1 MKELSKL
8 NTGFFKRNL
17 IIAKMATQFGKEFFF
32 SSEKEVSNKLGRF
45 LQNKM
50 GVLTQDLGQLKGSLL
65 KAGQILSLYGKE
77 LLPPEVENL
86 LEELQSQ
93 SSFLSWNQISK
104 QLTPKVLEE
113 LVISKKPIAAAS
125 IGQVHRSVL
134 KNGDQV
140 ALKVQYP
147 NMKEKIKSQLK
158 LLNLLP
164 VKGMLNPMKKWD
176 IDLTP
181 YLDMIQKK
189 LDEELSYENE
199 MSNQEKFGQMINE
212 MKGVTVS
219 TIYRS
224 LSSDNLVV
232 QSFEEGSFVD
242 EVAKNWDQKQKN
254 EAGSNLLN
262 VFFQNLFKDGFLQ
275 GDCNIGNYLFRT
287 SSKGKTEV
295 VFIDFGNC
303 VEIKKEVS
311 LALWD
316 LIHSVKRNE
325 NTDNYLELLVK
336 IGFDREKLTH
346 IKPQL
351 SELLKI
357 IFEPFL
363 EIKSYDMSQWRL
375 KERVDHT
382 LGEKKWW
389 FRSAGNT
396 DFFEM
401 MKSFFGVVNLLEI
414 LEAKISFAKS

>member
-1 MKELSKL
+1 MFKEGLKTLKLAKGIKDFKTATDLESKKAAAQFINDILDSEKGLFLKVGQYMGSKANALEDFKTLTKSRKKAIPLKEL
-8 NTGFFKRNL
+8 
-17 IIAKMATQFGKEFFF
+17 IPHI
-32 SSEKEVSNKLGRF
+32 NKSLGR
-45 LQNKM
+45 NY
-50 GVLTQDLGQLKGSLL
+50 T
-65 KAGQILSLYGKE
+65 
-77 LLPPEVENL
+77 EVFSKV
-86 LEELQSQ
+86 EESE
-93 SSFLSWNQISK
+93 F
-104 QLTPKVLEE
+104 P
-113 LVISKKPIAAAS
+113 AS

-189 LDEELSYENE
+189 LDEELSYKNE
-199 MSNQEKFGQMINE
+199 MNNQEKFGRMISGME
-212 MKGVTVS
+212 GVSVS
-219 TIYRS
+219 TIYRD
-224 LSSDNLVV
+224 LSSDALVV

-242 EVAKNWDQKQKN
+242 EVSKIWDQKQRN
-254 EAGSNLLN
+254 QAGSTLIN
-262 VFFQNLFKDGFLQ
+262 VFFKNLFKDGFLQ

-336 IGFDREKLTH
+336 VGFDHKKLIQ

-351 SELLKI
+351 SDLLEI

-363 EIKSYDMSQWRL
+363 ESRPYEIGNWRL
-375 KERVDHT
+375 KERVDHV

-414 LEAKISFAKS
+414 LEAKISWPEVMESKAF